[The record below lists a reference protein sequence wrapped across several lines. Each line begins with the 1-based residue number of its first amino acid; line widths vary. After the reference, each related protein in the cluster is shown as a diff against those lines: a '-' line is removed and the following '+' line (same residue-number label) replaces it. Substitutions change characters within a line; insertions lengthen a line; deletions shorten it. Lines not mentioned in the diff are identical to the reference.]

1 MTQRTRTIQLPVD
14 IADDIKLLAA
24 REAARLNLGKLSR
37 VEYLR
42 RLVAQEKDRK

>member
-1 MTQRTRTIQLPVD
+1 MTQQIRTIQLPID
-14 IADDIKLLAA
+14 IAEDIKLLAA

-42 RLVAQEKDRK
+42 RLVAQEKGKK